1 MNNNDFELKDGKVY
15 STVSGDLLATIDD
28 DGNVKMQ
35 QGKNALTPRVKAFL
49 ATAPQLPVAEAS
61 ENPEADAALEQI
73 TENPDF
79 SNALPDDEEVNTHVL
94 SESDEH
100 IFFGDAPRHGTGLP
114 AVEENTPSPAP
125 DALSVYDIPE
135 SALPAFDPA
144 LGTASP
150 EVKSFVRKHKFNKVQ
165 SAELIR
171 RLEKK
176 LAVKQEEI
184 DHVR

>member
-1 MNNNDFELKDGKVY
+1 MNNSDFELKDGKVY
-15 STVSGDLLATIDD
+15 STVSGDLLATIDEE
-28 DGNVKMQ
+28 GNVKMQ
-35 QGKNALTPRVKAFL
+35 QGKNALTPRVKAFV
-49 ATAPQLPVAEAS
+49 ASAPQLPPAEAPAA
-61 ENPEADAALEQI
+61 EAPEI

-79 SNALPDDEEVNTHVL
+79 SNAMPDDEEVNTHVL
-94 SESDEH
+94 NDSEEH
-100 IFFGDAPRHGTGLP
+100 IFFGDAPRCGTGVP

-144 LGTASP
+144 LGAASP

-165 SAELIR
+165 TAELIR

>member
-1 MNNNDFELKDGKVY
+1 MSNSDFELRDSKVY
-15 STVSGDLLATIDD
+15 SIVSGDLIATIDD
-28 DGNVKMQ
+28 DGNPKMV

-49 ATAPQLPVAEAS
+49 ASAPQLPVAEAS
-61 ENPEADAALEQI
+61 ENPEAPAAMEQM

-79 SNALPDDEEVNTHVL
+79 SKLGEPDAEEVNTHIL

-114 AVEENTPSPAP
+114 ATEKKSAADLDPEAI
-125 DALSVYDIPE
+125 SVYDIPE

-150 EVKSFVRKHKFNKVQ
+150 ELKSFVRKHKFNKVQ
-165 SAELIR
+165 TAELVR
-171 RLEKK
+171 RLERM
-176 LAVKQEEI
+176 LAK
-184 DHVR
+184 